1 MVNKKGAF
9 IVSQGL
15 ADVTDSNDVSD
26 SVVKANVSE
35 QKQPSYPAS
44 SSGEQPSLEW
54 LNAEIARLED
64 ENEKL
69 MTSVKQN
76 KKTISDFKQLVKDK
90 VIEVDVRML
99 SGRSFQ
105 VQTKSG
111 KTVKQF
117 KTQDL
122 DAHYTYEEHLFLLV
136 IGGQVLQNN
145 KRLHSYGVCDGSY
158 IDENKGTSSSGDKGT
173 VFDQF
178 HNKTFDLGDA
188 EFQSIRLQLPTPQGT
203 GTATIKYDK
212 HTLGSDVY
220 DVITSLNIE
229 DDTFFIQFGTTE
241 TIDHRLEWLPPNTLP
256 LKLTQHNTWKIDAWK
271 TTRLPFWDQGDLFSG
286 AKLVSLGSVMDQL
299 YIFFRREKLTC
310 SSHR

>member
-9 IVSQGL
+9 IVSKGL
-15 ADVTDSNDVSD
+15 ADVTDNNDVSD

-69 MTSVKQN
+69 MTSLKQN
-76 KKTISDFKQLVKDK
+76 KKTLSDFKQLVKDK
-90 VIEVDVRML
+90 VIEVNVRML

-145 KRLHSYGVCDGSY
+145 KRLHSYGVCVMVHTLMR
-158 IDENKGTSSSGDKGT
+158 IRALHHQVTRALFLTSS
-173 VFDQF
+173 
-178 HNKTFDLGDA
+178 
-188 EFQSIRLQLPTPQGT
+188 
-203 GTATIKYDK
+203 
-212 HTLGSDVY
+212 
-220 DVITSLNIE
+220 
-229 DDTFFIQFGTTE
+229 
-241 TIDHRLEWLPPNTLP
+241 
-256 LKLTQHNTWKIDAWK
+256 
-271 TTRLPFWDQGDLFSG
+271 TTRHLTWVMRSS
-286 AKLVSLGSVMDQL
+286 SLSDCSCPHHRGQEQQPSSTTSTHWAVMPMM
-299 YIFFRREKLTC
+299 
-310 SSHR
+310 SSHH

>member
-90 VIEVDVRML
+90 VIEVNVRML
-99 SGRSFQ
+99 SGWSFQ

-122 DAHYTYEEHLFLLV
+122 DAHCTYEEHLFLLV

-145 KRLHSYGVCDGSY
+145 KRLHSYGVCVMVHTLTFFVAKLKDY
-158 IDENKGTSSSGDKGT
+158 NNKWLMMACLMRIRALHHQVTRALFLTSSTTRHLTWVMRSSS
-173 VFDQF
+173 
-178 HNKTFDLGDA
+178 LY
-188 EFQSIRLQLPTPQGT
+188 RLQLPTPQGT

-241 TIDHRLEWLPPNTLP
+241 TIDHKLEWLPPNTLP
-256 LKLTQHNTWKIDAWK
+256 LKLTQHNT
-271 TTRLPFWDQGDLFSG
+271 
-286 AKLVSLGSVMDQL
+286 
-299 YIFFRREKLTC
+299 
-310 SSHR
+310 